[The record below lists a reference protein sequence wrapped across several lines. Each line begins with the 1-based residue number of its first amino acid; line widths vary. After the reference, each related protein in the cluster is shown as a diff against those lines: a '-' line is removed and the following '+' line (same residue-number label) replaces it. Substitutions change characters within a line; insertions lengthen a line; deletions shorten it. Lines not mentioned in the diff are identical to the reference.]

1 MTILITGSR
10 GKTSSQL
17 LPILSS
23 HPNHNA
29 SEPLLLTS
37 RHPEIPIPNQT
48 HRPVVKLN
56 YFFPETF
63 SNPFCRDA
71 LSTQQKQQ
79 HDALVKKKDEE
90 DALRDVKAMYLV
102 GIDRVYDASEKIV
115 PFVRLARERGV
126 KRIVVLSAWEVERG
140 EARMMGGVHEEVAG
154 GGGAGGEDGE
164 RMVWP
169 EWVVGE
175 FFFSFLLF
183 SFFFFFWFDG
193 GCWSVEGVRGVGS
206 VGLTALIN

>member
-23 HPNHNA
+23 HPNHNP

-63 SNPFCRDA
+63 SNPFCHDA
-71 LSTQQKQQ
+71 CATQQRQ
-79 HDALVKKKDEE
+79 HSSLMEKKDDDEE
-90 DALRDVKAMYLV
+90 NLRDVKAMYLV

-115 PFVRLARERGV
+115 PFVRLARESGV

-154 GGGAGGEDGE
+154 GGGGGGDGE
-164 RMVWP
+164 EGGRMAWP

-175 FFFSFLLF
+175 FFFVVLFFVLL
-183 SFFFFFWFDG
+183 
-193 GCWSVEGVRGVGS
+193 V
-206 VGLTALIN
+206 

>member
-17 LPILSS
+17 LTILSS

-37 RHPEIPIPNQT
+37 RTPSIPIPNQT

-56 YFFPETF
+56 YFFSETF
-63 SNPFCRDA
+63 SNPFHHDA
-71 LSTQQKQQ
+71 LSTPQQ
-79 HDALVKKKDEE
+79 HDSLVKKDDDDDLREV
-90 DALRDVKAMYLV
+90 DATVRAMYLV

-115 PFVRLARERGV
+115 PFVRLARESGV

-154 GGGAGGEDGE
+154 GGGGDCEDGE
-164 RMVWP
+164 EGGRMAWP

-175 FFFSFLLF
+175 FFFFLFFLF
-183 SFFFFFWFDG
+183 
-193 GCWSVEGVRGVGS
+193 CSVRAEVYGWVLS
-206 VGLTALIN
+206 N

>member
-63 SNPFCRDA
+63 SNPFHHDA
-71 LSTQQKQQ
+71 LSTQRKQ
-79 HDALVKKKDEE
+79 HSSSSLMEKDEDE
-90 DALRDVKAMYLV
+90 DDMRDVKAMYLV

-115 PFVRLARERGV
+115 PFVRLARESGV

-154 GGGAGGEDGE
+154 GGGGGDCEEGG
-164 RMVWP
+164 RMGWP

-175 FFFSFLLF
+175 FFSFVLLF
-183 SFFFFFWFDG
+183 FVWFDG
-193 GCWSVEGVRGVGS
+193 GWWSGEGLGWFGWVV
-206 VGLTALIN
+206 LD

>member
-71 LSTQQKQQ
+71 LSTQQRQKN
-79 HDALVKKKDEE
+79 DDSLVEKKDEE
-90 DALRDVKAMYLV
+90 EEENLRDVKAMYLV

-154 GGGAGGEDGE
+154 GGGGGDCEEGG
-164 RMVWP
+164 RRGWP

-175 FFFSFLLF
+175 FFFSFVLL
-183 SFFFFFWFDG
+183 
-193 GCWSVEGVRGVGS
+193 V
-206 VGLTALIN
+206 

>member
-71 LSTQQKQQ
+71 LSTQRKQQ
-79 HDALVKKKDEE
+79 HSSLVEKKKDDVE
-90 DALRDVKAMYLV
+90 DDDLRDVKAMYLV

-115 PFVRLARERGV
+115 PFVRLARESGV

-154 GGGAGGEDGE
+154 GGGADADCEDGE

-175 FFFSFLLF
+175 FFFFFRSFVFLL
-183 SFFFFFWFDG
+183 G
-193 GCWSVEGVRGVGS
+193 
-206 VGLTALIN
+206 

>member
-56 YFFPETF
+56 YFFHETF

-71 LSTQQKQQ
+71 LFTKQQ
-79 HDALVKKKDEE
+79 RKHDDSLIQKKEDEE
-90 DALRDVKAMYLV
+90 VELRDVKAMYLV

-115 PFVRLARERGV
+115 PFVRLARESGV

-140 EARMMGGVHEEVAG
+140 EARMMGGVHEEVVG
-154 GGGAGGEDGE
+154 GGGGGDCEDGEDGE
-164 RMVWP
+164 GGRMGWP

-175 FFFSFLLF
+175 FFFSFR
-183 SFFFFFWFDG
+183 SFFFLL
-193 GCWSVEGVRGVGS
+193 V
-206 VGLTALIN
+206 

>member
-63 SNPFCRDA
+63 SNPFCHDA
-71 LSTQQKQQ
+71 LNIQRKQRKQQ
-79 HDALVKKKDEE
+79 HDSLVEKKDEE
-90 DALRDVKAMYLV
+90 EENLRDVKAMYLV

-115 PFVRLARERGV
+115 PFVRLARESGV

-154 GGGAGGEDGE
+154 GGGGGGCEDGE
-164 RMVWP
+164 RMAWP

-175 FFFSFLLF
+175 FFFVPFFSLL
-183 SFFFFFWFDG
+183 
-193 GCWSVEGVRGVGS
+193 V
-206 VGLTALIN
+206 

>member
-17 LPILSS
+17 LTILSS

-37 RHPEIPIPNQT
+37 RTPSIPIPNQA

-56 YFFPETF
+56 YFFSETF
-63 SNPFCRDA
+63 SNPFHHDA
-71 LSTQQKQQ
+71 LSTPPHHQ
-79 HDALVKKKDEE
+79 DDDSLVKKDDDLREV
-90 DALRDVKAMYLV
+90 DAREVDATVRAMYLV

-115 PFVRLARERGV
+115 PFVRLARESGV

-154 GGGAGGEDGE
+154 GGGDCEDGE
-164 RMVWP
+164 EGGRMAWP

-175 FFFSFLLF
+175 FFSFLFLLVCQ
-183 SFFFFFWFDG
+183 S
-193 GCWSVEGVRGVGS
+193 
-206 VGLTALIN
+206 

>member
-63 SNPFCRDA
+63 SNPFC
-71 LSTQQKQQ
+71 
-79 HDALVKKKDEE
+79 HDALFTKQHHSSLMKKKE
-90 DALRDVKAMYLV
+90 DDVDDLRDVKAMYLV

-115 PFVRLARERGV
+115 PFVRLARESGV

-154 GGGAGGEDGE
+154 GGGGGGDCEDGE

-175 FFFSFLLF
+175 FFFCR
-183 SFFFFFWFDG
+183 SFFLFWFDG
-193 GCWSVEGVRGVGS
+193 GCWSGEGLGGLVGC
-206 VGLTALIN
+206 VGLPSRLC

>member
-17 LPILSS
+17 LTILSS

-37 RHPEIPIPNQT
+37 RTPSIPIPNQT

-56 YFFPETF
+56 YFFSETF
-63 SNPFCRDA
+63 SNPFHHDA
-71 LSTQQKQQ
+71 LSTPPQ
-79 HDALVKKKDEE
+79 HHQDDALIKMKKDDDDDDDLREV
-90 DALRDVKAMYLV
+90 DATVRAMYLV

-115 PFVRLARERGV
+115 PFVRLARESGV

-154 GGGAGGEDGE
+154 GGGGGDCEDGE
-164 RMVWP
+164 EGGRLAWP

-175 FFFSFLLF
+175 FLF
-183 SFFFFFWFDG
+183 SFGLSELRFMG
-193 GCWSVEGVRGVGS
+193 GTDLC
-206 VGLTALIN
+206 

>member
-17 LPILSS
+17 LTILSS

-37 RHPEIPIPNQT
+37 RTPSIPIPNQT

-56 YFFPETF
+56 YFFSETF
-63 SNPFCRDA
+63 SNPFHHDA
-71 LSTQQKQQ
+71 LSTPPQ
-79 HDALVKKKDEE
+79 HHQDDDSLVKKDDDDDLREV
-90 DALRDVKAMYLV
+90 DASVRAMYLV

-115 PFVRLARERGV
+115 PFVRLARESGV

-154 GGGAGGEDGE
+154 GGSGDCEDGE
-164 RMVWP
+164 EGGRMAWP

-175 FFFSFLLF
+175 FFFFFLFLF
-183 SFFFFFWFDG
+183 CF
-193 GCWSVEGVRGVGS
+193 VRAEVYGWV
-206 VGLTALIN
+206 LLD

>member
-63 SNPFCRDA
+63 SNPFHHNA
-71 LSTQQKQQ
+71 LGTQRK
-79 HDALVKKKDEE
+79 HDDSLVEKKD
-90 DALRDVKAMYLV
+90 DDLRDVKAMYLV

-115 PFVRLARERGV
+115 PFVRLARESGV

-154 GGGAGGEDGE
+154 GGGGGGDCEEGG
-164 RMVWP
+164 RMAWP

-175 FFFSFLLF
+175 FF
-183 SFFFFFWFDG
+183 SFFF
-193 GCWSVEGVRGVGS
+193 SGS
-206 VGLTALIN
+206 FVFLLV

>member
-63 SNPFCRDA
+63 SNPFCQDA
-71 LSTQQKQQ
+71 CTIHQN
-79 HDALVKKKDEE
+79 HDSFIKKDDEE
-90 DALRDVKAMYLV
+90 EELRDVKAMYLV

-115 PFVRLARERGV
+115 PFVRLARESGV

-154 GGGAGGEDGE
+154 GGGGDCEEGG
-164 RMVWP
+164 RRAWP

-175 FFFSFLLF
+175 FFFCR
-183 SFFFFFWFDG
+183 SFFRSFGLMGVVGQGRGLGWFG
-193 GCWSVEGVRGVGS
+193 GLCWTSR
-206 VGLTALIN
+206 LC

>member
-56 YFFPETF
+56 YFFHETF
-63 SNPFCRDA
+63 SNPFRHDA
-71 LSTQQKQQ
+71 FSTPPQQ
-79 HDALVKKKDEE
+79 HDSLVKKDEGEGE
-90 DALRDVKAMYLV
+90 DLRDVKAMYLV

-115 PFVRLARERGV
+115 PFVRLARESGV

-154 GGGAGGEDGE
+154 GGGGGGDFEDGE

-175 FFFSFLLF
+175 FFFRRS
-183 SFFFFFWFDG
+183 FFFFWFA
-193 GCWSVEGVRGVGS
+193 EVG
-206 VGLTALIN
+206 